1 MFGAGVAYIVVFGLF
16 LAGRTATAIGEG
28 GPDGSDPSAVIRHR
42 DVAVQP
48 GAATGPLRR
57 RGPRYP
63 SHFGDGQLAAFSTGA
78 VYQAAERPRDAPR
91 TRVVA
96 S

>member
-28 GPDGSDPSAVIRHR
+28 GPDGSDPSAVIGHR

-57 RGPRYP
+57 SGRGTRATLATVSWRRCQLTAATGGGTYPRSP
-63 SHFGDGQLAAFSTGA
+63 HA
-78 VYQAAERPRDAPR
+78 
-91 TRVVA
+91 RVVG